1 MPHVG
6 LVSGIL
12 LEKLVHKLRVLVLE
26 TRQMFVVHG
35 ERGFLVVFHL
45 LGLVDVVLD
54 GLAVV
59 LDVFGVGF
67 VVGIVL
73 LQLEA
78 KG

>member
-1 MPHVG
+1 
-6 LVSGIL
+6 
-12 LEKLVHKLRVLVLE
+12 
-26 TRQMFVVHG
+26 MFVVHG